1 MAIAIP
7 LDRVQQVLAIRI
19 GTALAH
25 SGVGTH
31 AAERLRHYRV
41 GDDLSALCEALRDGL
56 FRDLYAIL
64 GPQMRVSMPDGRTRR
79 FRMEEFPLLAD
90 ELLAVLFESLG
101 TTGMPKDTLMA
112 FAMTS
117 GSLCAMRTLMQFYP
131 LSSAEKRCWS
141 GSFGKTRRRQPLHPP
156 INHCFRKESSS
167 HENQKLLAALLTL
180 LIFLSPTFAAAETV
194 VTSFYPIYLFALNLT
209 QGIDGITIRNLAAP
223 NTGCLH
229 DYQLSTGDMKVLN
242 KADVFLINGAG
253 MESYLTRVMDTFP
266 KLPVVDASAGITLL
280 TEDGM
285 DEYVDDH
292 DHEEEDADDHGHHHA
307 GEANAHIWLDAQNA
321 IQMVDNLADGLISAM
336 PQYEAQIEQNRAD
349 YVSRLTALDA
359 ELKATLAAV
368 PNKNIVTFHEAFPY
382 FARAYGLTVAAVV
395 NHEPGDALSP
405 AQLAELVRTIR
416 ELNNPPLFTEPQYD
430 DMAAQTISRETGAP
444 IYTLDPV
451 VTGPETD
458 VPLTYYE
465 DRMRENM
472 QTLLVALT
480 PAEGE

>member
-1 MAIAIP
+1 
-7 LDRVQQVLAIRI
+7 
-19 GTALAH
+19 
-25 SGVGTH
+25 
-31 AAERLRHYRV
+31 
-41 GDDLSALCEALRDGL
+41 
-56 FRDLYAIL
+56 
-64 GPQMRVSMPDGRTRR
+64 
-79 FRMEEFPLLAD
+79 
-90 ELLAVLFESLG
+90 
-101 TTGMPKDTLMA
+101 
-112 FAMTS
+112 
-117 GSLCAMRTLMQFYP
+117 
-131 LSSAEKRCWS
+131 
-141 GSFGKTRRRQPLHPP
+141 
-156 INHCFRKESSS
+156 
-167 HENQKLLAALLTL
+167 
-180 LIFLSPTFAAAETV
+180 
-194 VTSFYPIYLFALNLT
+194 
-209 QGIDGITIRNLAAP
+209 
-223 NTGCLH
+223 
-229 DYQLSTGDMKVLN
+229 
-242 KADVFLINGAG
+242 
-253 MESYLTRVMDTFP
+253 
-266 KLPVVDASAGITLL
+266 
-280 TEDGM
+280 M
-285 DEYVDDH
+285 DEYVDDHDH
-292 DHEEEDADDHGHHHA
+292 DHEEEDADDHGHHPA

-359 ELKATLAAV
+359 ELKETLAAV

-416 ELNNPPLFTEPQYD
+416 ELNNPPLFSALQYD

>member
-1 MAIAIP
+1 M
-7 LDRVQQVLAIRI
+7 
-19 GTALAH
+19 
-25 SGVGTH
+25 
-31 AAERLRHYRV
+31 
-41 GDDLSALCEALRDGL
+41 
-56 FRDLYAIL
+56 
-64 GPQMRVSMPDGRTRR
+64 
-79 FRMEEFPLLAD
+79 
-90 ELLAVLFESLG
+90 
-101 TTGMPKDTLMA
+101 KN
-112 FAMTS
+112 
-117 GSLCAMRTLMQFYP
+117 
-131 LSSAEKRCWS
+131 K
-141 GSFGKTRRRQPLHPP
+141 
-156 INHCFRKESSS
+156 
-167 HENQKLLAALLTL
+167 KLLAALLTL

-253 MESYLTRVMDTFP
+253 MEGYLTRVMDTFP

-285 DEYVDDH
+285 DEYVDDHDH

-336 PQYEAQIEQNRAD
+336 PQYEAQIGQNRAD
-349 YVSRLTALDA
+349 YVSRLTALDE

-405 AQLAELVRTIR
+405 RNWR
-416 ELNNPPLFTEPQYD
+416 
-430 DMAAQTISRETGAP
+430 SWC
-444 IYTLDPV
+444 
-451 VTGPETD
+451 
-458 VPLTYYE
+458 
-465 DRMRENM
+465 
-472 QTLLVALT
+472 ALSVS
-480 PAEGE
+480 

>member
-1 MAIAIP
+1 M
-7 LDRVQQVLAIRI
+7 
-19 GTALAH
+19 
-25 SGVGTH
+25 
-31 AAERLRHYRV
+31 
-41 GDDLSALCEALRDGL
+41 
-56 FRDLYAIL
+56 
-64 GPQMRVSMPDGRTRR
+64 
-79 FRMEEFPLLAD
+79 
-90 ELLAVLFESLG
+90 
-101 TTGMPKDTLMA
+101 
-112 FAMTS
+112 
-117 GSLCAMRTLMQFYP
+117 
-131 LSSAEKRCWS
+131 
-141 GSFGKTRRRQPLHPP
+141 KT
-156 INHCFRKESSS
+156 K
-167 HENQKLLAALLTL
+167 KLLAALLTL
-180 LIFLSPTFAAAETV
+180 LIFLSPTFASAETV

-349 YVSRLTALDA
+349 YVARLTALDE
-359 ELKATLAAV
+359 ELKETLAAV

-405 AQLAELVRTIR
+405 AQLAELVRRCSPSRSTTIWR
-416 ELNNPPLFTEPQYD
+416 RRRFPARRARRFT
-430 DMAAQTISRETGAP
+430 R
-444 IYTLDPV
+444 
-451 VTGPETD
+451 
-458 VPLTYYE
+458 
-465 DRMRENM
+465 
-472 QTLLVALT
+472 LT
-480 PAEGE
+480 PL

>member
-1 MAIAIP
+1 MN
-7 LDRVQQVLAIRI
+7 
-19 GTALAH
+19 
-25 SGVGTH
+25 
-31 AAERLRHYRV
+31 
-41 GDDLSALCEALRDGL
+41 
-56 FRDLYAIL
+56 
-64 GPQMRVSMPDGRTRR
+64 
-79 FRMEEFPLLAD
+79 
-90 ELLAVLFESLG
+90 
-101 TTGMPKDTLMA
+101 K
-112 FAMTS
+112 
-117 GSLCAMRTLMQFYP
+117 
-131 LSSAEKRCWS
+131 
-141 GSFGKTRRRQPLHPP
+141 
-156 INHCFRKESSS
+156 
-167 HENQKLLAALLTL
+167 KLLAALLAL
-180 LIFLSPTFAAAETV
+180 LLLLTPVLASAETV

-209 QGIDGITIRNLAAP
+209 DGIDGITVRNLAAP

-229 DYQLSTGDMKVLN
+229 DYQLSTGDMKVLS

-266 KLPVVDASAGITLL
+266 KLPVVDASSGVTLL

-292 DHEEEDADDHGHHHA
+292 DADEHDDHDDHDEDDHGHHHA

-321 IQMVDNLADGLISAM
+321 ILMVNNLADGLISAM
-336 PQYEAQIEQNRAD
+336 PSYQEQIEANRAA
-349 YVSRLTALDA
+349 YVARLTALDT
-359 ELKATLAAV
+359 ELKTTLADV

-382 FARAYGLTVAAVV
+382 FARAYGLHVAAVV

-405 AQLAELVRTIR
+405 AELAELVRTIR
-416 ELNNPPLFTEPQYD
+416 DLGNPPLFTEPQYD

-451 VTGPETD
+451 VTGPESD

>member
-1 MAIAIP
+1 MN
-7 LDRVQQVLAIRI
+7 
-19 GTALAH
+19 
-25 SGVGTH
+25 
-31 AAERLRHYRV
+31 
-41 GDDLSALCEALRDGL
+41 
-56 FRDLYAIL
+56 
-64 GPQMRVSMPDGRTRR
+64 
-79 FRMEEFPLLAD
+79 
-90 ELLAVLFESLG
+90 
-101 TTGMPKDTLMA
+101 K
-112 FAMTS
+112 
-117 GSLCAMRTLMQFYP
+117 
-131 LSSAEKRCWS
+131 
-141 GSFGKTRRRQPLHPP
+141 
-156 INHCFRKESSS
+156 
-167 HENQKLLAALLTL
+167 KLLAALLAL
-180 LIFLSPTFAAAETV
+180 LLLLTPVLASAETV

-209 QGIDGITIRNLAAP
+209 DGIDGITVRNLAAP

-229 DYQLSTGDMKVLN
+229 DYQLSTGDMKVLS

-266 KLPVVDASAGITLL
+266 KLPVVDASSGVTLL

-292 DHEEEDADDHGHHHA
+292 DADEHDDHDDHDEDDHGHHHA

-321 IQMVDNLADGLISAM
+321 ILMVNNLADGLISAM
-336 PQYEAQIEQNRAD
+336 PSYQEQIEANRAA
-349 YVSRLTALDA
+349 YVARLTALDT
-359 ELKATLAAV
+359 ELKTALADV

-382 FARAYGLTVAAVV
+382 FARAYGLHVAAVV

-405 AQLAELVRTIR
+405 AELAELVRTIR
-416 ELNNPPLFTEPQYD
+416 DLGNPPLFTEPQYD

-451 VTGPETD
+451 VTGPESD

>member
-1 MAIAIP
+1 MN
-7 LDRVQQVLAIRI
+7 
-19 GTALAH
+19 
-25 SGVGTH
+25 
-31 AAERLRHYRV
+31 
-41 GDDLSALCEALRDGL
+41 
-56 FRDLYAIL
+56 
-64 GPQMRVSMPDGRTRR
+64 
-79 FRMEEFPLLAD
+79 
-90 ELLAVLFESLG
+90 
-101 TTGMPKDTLMA
+101 K
-112 FAMTS
+112 
-117 GSLCAMRTLMQFYP
+117 
-131 LSSAEKRCWS
+131 
-141 GSFGKTRRRQPLHPP
+141 
-156 INHCFRKESSS
+156 
-167 HENQKLLAALLTL
+167 KLLAALLAL
-180 LIFLSPTFAAAETV
+180 LLLLTPVLASAETV

-209 QGIDGITIRNLAAP
+209 DGIDGVTVRNLAAP

-242 KADVFLINGAG
+242 NADVFLINGAG

-266 KLPVVDASAGITLL
+266 QLPVVDASSGVTLL

-292 DHEEEDADDHGHHHA
+292 DDDEHDDHGHHHA

-321 IQMVDNLADGLISAM
+321 VLMVNNLADGLISAM
-336 PQYEAQIEQNRAD
+336 PDHQAQIEANRAA
-349 YVSRLTALDA
+349 YVARLTALDT
-359 ELKATLAAV
+359 ELKAALSDV

-382 FARAYGLTVAAVV
+382 FARAYGLSVAAVV

-416 ELNNPPLFTEPQYD
+416 DLGNPPLFTEPQYD

-444 IYTLDPV
+444 IFTLDPV
-451 VTGPETD
+451 VTGPESD

-472 QTLLVALT
+472 QTLLVALS

>member
-1 MAIAIP
+1 MTTQTTTTPAVSPLMEIALRIREMRRITGFTEKEMAEKTGVTEAEYRSYETGTVDLP
-7 LDRVQQVLAIRI
+7 FTFLHKCSLAFGLELTDLLEGQSAKLSSYSVTRRGCGLI
-19 GTALAH
+19 T
-25 SGVGTH
+25 
-31 AAERLRHYRV
+31 AAE
-41 GDDLSALCEALRDGL
+41 
-56 FRDLYAIL
+56 
-64 GPQMRVSMPDGRTRR
+64 
-79 FRMEEFPLLAD
+79 
-90 ELLAVLFESLG
+90 
-101 TTGMPKDTLMA
+101 
-112 FAMTS
+112 
-117 GSLCAMRTLMQFYP
+117 
-131 LSSAEKRCWS
+131 
-141 GSFGKTRRRQPLHPP
+141 
-156 INHCFRKESSS
+156 
-167 HENQKLLAALLTL
+167 
-180 LIFLSPTFAAAETV
+180 
-194 VTSFYPIYLFALNLT
+194 
-209 QGIDGITIRNLAAP
+209 DGITIRNLAAP

-266 KLPVVDASAGITLL
+266 KLPVVDASTGITLL

-285 DEYVDDH
+285 GEYVDDHDH

-349 YVSRLTALDA
+349 YVARLTALDE
-359 ELKATLAAV
+359 ELKETLAAV

>member
-7 LDRVQQVLAIRI
+7 LDRVQQVLAMRI

-25 SGVGTH
+25 SGAGTH

-112 FAMTS
+112 FAMTA
-117 GSLCAMRTLMQFYP
+117 GSHCIPQSTTVLGRNHHHM
-131 LSSAEKRCWS
+131 
-141 GSFGKTRRRQPLHPP
+141 KT
-156 INHCFRKESSS
+156 K
-167 HENQKLLAALLTL
+167 KLLAALLTL

-285 DEYVDDH
+285 DEYVDDHDH

>member
-7 LDRVQQVLAIRI
+7 LDRVQQVLAMRI

-31 AAERLRHYRV
+31 AAEQLRHYRA

-131 LSSAEKRCWS
+131 LSSAEKAGANPS
-141 GSFGKTRRRQPLHPP
+141 GKCAAGSHCIPQSTNVLGRNHHHMKT
-156 INHCFRKESSS
+156 K
-167 HENQKLLAALLTL
+167 KLLAALLTL

-266 KLPVVDASAGITLL
+266 KLPVVDASTGITLL

-292 DHEEEDADDHGHHHA
+292 DHDHEDEDADDHGHHHA

-349 YVSRLTALDA
+349 YVSRLTALDE
-359 ELKATLAAV
+359 ELKELMDM
-368 PNKNIVTFHEAFPY
+368 
-382 FARAYGLTVAAVV
+382 
-395 NHEPGDALSP
+395 DAWTMGFK
-405 AQLAELVRTIR
+405 Q
-416 ELNNPPLFTEPQYD
+416 N
-430 DMAAQTISRETGAP
+430 
-444 IYTLDPV
+444 
-451 VTGPETD
+451 
-458 VPLTYYE
+458 
-465 DRMRENM
+465 
-472 QTLLVALT
+472 
-480 PAEGE
+480 

>member
-1 MAIAIP
+1 M
-7 LDRVQQVLAIRI
+7 
-19 GTALAH
+19 
-25 SGVGTH
+25 
-31 AAERLRHYRV
+31 
-41 GDDLSALCEALRDGL
+41 
-56 FRDLYAIL
+56 
-64 GPQMRVSMPDGRTRR
+64 
-79 FRMEEFPLLAD
+79 
-90 ELLAVLFESLG
+90 
-101 TTGMPKDTLMA
+101 
-112 FAMTS
+112 
-117 GSLCAMRTLMQFYP
+117 
-131 LSSAEKRCWS
+131 
-141 GSFGKTRRRQPLHPP
+141 KT
-156 INHCFRKESSS
+156 K
-167 HENQKLLAALLTL
+167 KLLAALLTL
-180 LIFLSPTFAAAETV
+180 LIFLSPALASAETV
-194 VTSFYPIYLFALNLT
+194 ITSFYPIYLFALNLT

-292 DHEEEDADDHGHHHA
+292 DHDHEEEDADDHGHHHA

-359 ELKATLAAV
+359 ELKATLADV

-416 ELNNPPLFTEPQYD
+416 ALDNPPLFTEPQYD